1 MALIKSTGTPPTLNH
16 NRFYPAWD
24 RTTALRTF
32 SFEGRE
38 YTVTIDGDK
47 RVAYG
52 EGLLTGYRHY
62 DTKGVKP
69 AFAFGFGKSYTDFR
83 FSALKVKNES
93 SKGRPRYIVSFDV
106 TNTGSIN
113 GKEVAQIY
121 VRPVDAKVFRP
132 YKELKGFEK
141 KIIRAGETVRF
152 EIELTDEAFAYYKT
166 SIHDFGYDPGKFEIL
181 VGNASDN
188 ILLRKTVSVK

>member
-1 MALIKSTGTPPTLNH
+1 MATGTPPTLNH